1 MSMVYFKSSNSGT
14 LVCMDA
20 EAEIDVSLS
29 NSVTN
34 NSVMSGRTVSSDL
47 VKGNKIV
54 NVTGIVSYS
63 KTSAQQGNPT
73 PSEFIDLIEKAI
85 DDKQRFT
92 LYSVKNQQGKDILK
106 DYENLVIAD
115 YGYTVDKYEDSIT
128 ARITFQEVFV
138 SDSATT
144 TTLKPVKS
152 KDSEKSLANPTKGG
166 KGTSTTVS
174 SADQTRMV
182 TNIRQ
187 DKYGTSWTVE

>member
-1 MSMVYFKSSNSGT
+1 MSMVYFKSNSGT
-14 LVCMDA
+14 LVCLDA
-20 EAEIDVSLS
+20 ETEIDVSLS
-29 NSVTN
+29 NSVTS

-54 NVTGIVSYS
+54 NVTGLVSYS

-92 LYSVKNQQGKDILK
+92 LYSVKNQKGKDLLK
-106 DYENLVIAD
+106 NYENLVID
-115 YGYTVDKYEDSIT
+115 SYGYTVDKYEDSIT

-138 SDSATT
+138 SESATKT
-144 TTLKPVKS
+144 TIKPVRS
-152 KDSEKSLANPTKGG
+152 KDTQQALSDPTKGG